1 MTTESTFINLMRAM
15 ASDPAARDLL
25 DDCAV
30 ITLGSD
36 TLILTHDM
44 MAEDVHWLSGADPA
58 DVAWKLVASNLSDL
72 AAKGARPLGVLLG
85 FMLGD
90 DSWDRKFAAGLQTAL
105 VHFDVPL
112 LGGDTVTNRG
122 DKRALGLTAI
132 GAATCTPVPS
142 RSGARPGDLIYVTG
156 TLGDA
161 LAGFELIEAGF
172 DEVGPL
178 AIAYNRPEPRL
189 CEGQRLAPKVHAMM
203 DVSDGLLLDTERLAS
218 ASKVEIAIDLAR
230 IPLSPTYISYR
241 GDALESRMQ
250 AASWGD
256 DYQLLFAVSP
266 EIELPVVATQVGH
279 VGEGTGLS
287 LYEGERR
294 IALPPSLGYQH
305 Q

>member
-1 MTTESTFINLMRAM
+1 MRAI
-15 ASDPAARDLL
+15 ASDPAARGLL
-25 DDCAV
+25 DDTAV
-30 ITLGSD
+30 IELGD
-36 TLILTHDM
+36 EALILTHDM
-44 MAEDVHWLSGADPA
+44 MAEGVHWHSNADPA

-90 DSWDRKFAAGLQTAL
+90 DEWDRKFAQGLAVVL
-105 VHFDVPL
+105 KRYDVAL

-132 GAATCTPVPS
+132 GAATHRPVPS
-142 RSGARPGDLIYVTG
+142 RSGAREGDLLYVTG

-161 LAGFELIEAGF
+161 LAGFELIDAGF

-178 AIAYNRPEPRL
+178 ANAYNRPEPRVA
-189 CEGQRLAPKVHAMM
+189 EGQALAPLVNAMM
-203 DVSDGLLLDTERLAS
+203 DISDGLLLDAERMAR
-218 ASKVEIAIDLAR
+218 ASKRSFLIDLSQ
-230 IPLSPTYISYR
+230 IPLSPLYVSYR
-241 GDALESRMQ
+241 GETIESRMQ

-256 DYQLLFAVSP
+256 DYELLFAASP
-266 EIELPVVATQVGH
+266 DQNMPVTATVVGRVVEGAGLTLH
-279 VGEGTGLS
+279 NGE
-287 LYEGERR
+287 EQ